1 MNITYTVVTE
11 LKWRAHALLHTL
23 FDHVE
28 CEEECTN
35 AILSLAQAKYGSE
48 VATDHEL
55 QELVDEFLRL
65 VVELA

>member
-11 LKWRAHALLHTL
+11 LKWRTHALLHTL

-55 QELVDEFLRL
+55 
-65 VVELA
+65 